1 LARLGP
7 EAAPLVQALTDA
19 TDEELAEFEA
29 LFGAS
34 GEAAG
39 DDFATGLLEKQA
51 VVDAAGGKL
60 GKGAAEKLNEALQD
74 NEISAAEAVLKYNLQ
89 AELEILAKTDPVAAA
104 LLEQVETIETT
115 EAILN
120 IGADVGGAE
129 EEHEDFVFA
138 VDESVGTVSIHG
150 NTGPGEQS
158 VADFQDDTN
167 DKSATL
173 MIYANTSD
181 IYDAVGDAS
190 AWIRGLRPVLRVGS
204 NNAAY
209 ADGGYTGSG
218 GKYDPAGIVHKG
230 EFVHTQENVSQPG
243 MLQFHTDLLKTN
255 DLDAAYTKHKLRGYA
270 DGGPVGYAPQ
280 WGGMSSS
287 LAPASAGDRAT
298 VHMPVTVMERFD
310 TTEAAAAIAWQVR

>member
-1 LARLGP
+1 TASVETLESRIARL
-7 EAAPLVQALTDA
+7 Q
-19 TDEELAEFEA
+19 
-29 LFGAS
+29 
-34 GEAAG
+34 
-39 DDFATGLLEKQA
+39 
-51 VVDAAGGKL
+51 GKTIWV
-60 GKGAAEKLNEALQD
+60 NI
-74 NEISAAEAVLKYNLQ
+74 ISNY
-89 AELEILAKTDPVAAA
+89 
-104 LLEQVETIETT
+104 ETRGQMPGRYTQ
-115 EAILN
+115 
-120 IGADVGGAE
+120 
-129 EEHEDFVFA
+129 
-138 VDESVGTVSIHG
+138 SVG
-150 NTGPGEQS
+150 
-158 VADFQDDTN
+158 F
-167 DKSATL
+167 
-173 MIYANTSD
+173 
-181 IYDAVGDAS
+181 
-190 AWIRGLRPVLRVGS
+190 
-204 NNAAY
+204 